1 MTFGISICCFGV
13 RSLNKEF
20 RQTEGDEHQNYLR
33 MQMLRCK
40 INFHWDQ
47 IDKMKPEEEKEES
60 SEEEEEKI
68 SSDESDDE

>member
-1 MTFGISICCFGV
+1 MKQK
-13 RSLNKEF
+13 LKKEIMP
-20 RQTEGDEHQNYLR
+20 QYQ
-33 MQMLRCK
+33 
-40 INFHWDQ
+40 DQ